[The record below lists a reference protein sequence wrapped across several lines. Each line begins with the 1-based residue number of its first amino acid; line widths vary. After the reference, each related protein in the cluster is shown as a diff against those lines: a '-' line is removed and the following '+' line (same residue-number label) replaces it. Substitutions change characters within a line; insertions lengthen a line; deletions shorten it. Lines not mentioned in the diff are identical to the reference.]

1 MYAAAASS
9 GFLRPERSAAAATRG
24 ITSTAT
30 ITDSDTEY
38 AKNEPARTGM
48 PSGWT
53 YPSASAADSA
63 TEVR

>member
-1 MYAAAASS
+1 M
-9 GFLRPERSAAAATRG
+9 RSAAAPTRG

-30 ITDSDTEY
+30 ITDRDTEY
-38 AKNEPARTGM
+38 AKKDPARTGI

-63 TEVR
+63 TDVRYGPRKTVSTLVE